1 MKIGTKVKYKD
12 KVYTIFWIYESG
24 YCEIQEE
31 DYFQVVLAELSEL
44 ELMDQTNSFK

>member
-1 MKIGTKVKYKD
+1 MKIGTKVRYNN

-31 DYFQVVLAELSEL
+31 DYFQVVLADQSEL
-44 ELMDQTNSFK
+44 EVLPQNELN